1 MASKRDIDRQTRK
14 TRGEKAVSR
23 RDFVKGGAAAGVGGA
38 AAVLSSSGTALAQ
51 GVSPADAIRWDY
63 EADVVIIG
71 GGCTGLPAA
80 IRARDL
86 GASVIVV
93 DQNFD
98 LGGKMLH
105 SGGQVSFGG
114 NDPLQQR
121 DIKGERDPE
130 GFVTVPRLHSI
141 EELTEDPDV
150 LFRDHTDWSVMDSA
164 AQAPYRYNERDLHR
178 AYADNCGAARAF
190 LMQNYVRFGRISG
203 THGNGGMSRARRAV
217 TFLMEGPTTD
227 IKKGT
232 ITAKDAGIRGVSS
245 SHFAPRFM
253 EDGSKVVGPGSRIN
267 GAALSRGLEFA
278 AREKG
283 VRFILNRHMDELIRE
298 QQFSG
303 RVVGIRASY
312 SPRLHPQTGQ
322 RLESLW
328 QNGNVDER
336 RETVYIRARKAVIIG
351 SGGHGANPQFR
362 SMFYPAWR
370 EPAFVSSGWAMLG
383 PRGQDA
389 SGIIAGMRV
398 GANLAGMHQNLS
410 YGSTFH
416 FPGTLATR
424 DPYTDMLPGHP
435 TFPFRGSTGIALGPN
450 SFQHLIAV
458 NQVGKRF
465 YNEMLVTVREGGA
478 AFPAGPSKG
487 QPNSG
492 MAHKPLDWRNASIEN
507 VRKTYAEPNSVHAAV
522 AMNEGSQAPD
532 YFSGPIWAI
541 FDRAAVERDK
551 WNIDPPFTSPT
562 NGFFFSADTI
572 EELAVKIQKGHEFQ
586 RVPLR
591 FLAETIK
598 KWNAFV
604 DQGNDPEFG
613 RGSDAPMYR
622 IEKPPFYAASLYP
635 VWHDSYGGLRI
646 NGRAQVIDMQGQPI
660 PGLYAGGEASGGGN
674 QHGLGRA
681 LVHGYIAGTNAAS
694 EPTGTR

>member
-1 MASKRDIDRQTRK
+1 MAKKRDIDQRK
-14 TRGEKAVSR
+14 RKNQGQKAVSR
-23 RDFVKGGAAAGVGGA
+23 RDFVKSGAAAGVGGA
-38 AAVLSSSGTALAQ
+38 AAVFSSSGTALAQ

-121 DIKGERDPE
+121 DIRGERDPE
-130 GFVTVPRLHSI
+130 GFVTAPRQHSI
-141 EELTEDPDV
+141 EELTEDPDF
-150 LFRDHTDWSVMDSA
+150 LFRDHTDWSVMDTA
-164 AQAPYRYNERDLHR
+164 AQAPYRYNERELHR
-178 AYADNCGAARAF
+178 AYADNCGAAREF
-190 LMQNYVRFGRISG
+190 LMKNYVRFGRISG

-232 ITAKDAGIRGVSS
+232 ITRQDAGIEGVSS
-245 SHFAPRFM
+245 SHFAPRVM
-253 EDGSKVVGPGSRIN
+253 GDGAKVVSPGARTN

-283 VRFILNRHMDELIRE
+283 VRFILNRHMDEIIRE

-328 QNGNVDER
+328 QNGNIDER
-336 RETVYIRARKAVIIG
+336 RETIYIRARKAIVIG
-351 SGGHGANPQFR
+351 SGGHSNNPQFR

-370 EPAFVSSGWAMLG
+370 EPAFVSSGWALLG

-398 GANLAGMHQNLS
+398 GANLAGMQQNLS

-435 TFPFRGSTGIALGPN
+435 TFPFRGSTGILLQPN
-450 SFQHLIAV
+450 SFQHLIVV

-507 VRKTYAEPNSVHAAV
+507 IRKTYAEPNSIHAAL

-532 YFSGPIWAI
+532 FFSGPIWAI

-551 WNIDPPFTSPT
+551 WNLNPPYTSPT

-572 EELAVKIQKGHEFQ
+572 EELAAKIQKGHEFQ

-591 FLAETIK
+591 FLAETVRT
-598 KWNAFV
+598 WNSYV
-604 DQGNDPEFG
+604 NQGNDPEFG

-622 IEKPPFYAASLYP
+622 IEKPPFYAATLYP

-681 LVHGYIAGTNAAS
+681 LVHGYIAGTHAAS